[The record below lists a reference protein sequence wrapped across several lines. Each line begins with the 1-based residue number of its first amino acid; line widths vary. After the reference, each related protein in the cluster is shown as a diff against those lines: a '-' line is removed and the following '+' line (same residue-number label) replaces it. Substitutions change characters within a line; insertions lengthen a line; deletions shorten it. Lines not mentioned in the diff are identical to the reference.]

1 MRGSERRSP
10 ARSTMDFDKKHGVWR
25 KQCPRKLGNSQLSL
39 PAQAGATRFF
49 GNPVDSYED
58 AINLQ
63 QSALSQATGWQK
75 AAIFDSS
82 LKEVKEKPKD

>member
-1 MRGSERRSP
+1 MPEKTGEFTVVVTSAS
-10 ARSTMDFDKKHGVWR
+10 
-25 KQCPRKLGNSQLSL
+25 
-39 PAQAGATRFF
+39 GATRFF